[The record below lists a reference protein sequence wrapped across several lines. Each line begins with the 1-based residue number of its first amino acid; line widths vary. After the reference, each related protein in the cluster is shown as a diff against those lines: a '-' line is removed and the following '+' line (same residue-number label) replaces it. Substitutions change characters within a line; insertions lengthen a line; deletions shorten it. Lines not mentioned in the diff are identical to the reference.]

1 MDSLTLLEGSY
12 RKSRHTVDGEWQD
25 KFRWCFGGDGGDGG
39 GDGDGGMDVDSLS
52 TDAPGMSAAEAEAAG
67 MDVDS
72 LSTDAPGKSAD
83 QAAMDEA
90 ASMQSGFAG
99 WGLSGLPGPG
109 EEEDSYGYTGVP
121 DYETGRVDPAGLL
134 DSEANFSETFGKTP
148 AEALAEFADPSIL
161 GRVASLALGPAGL
174 GLNAL
179 TSGILS
185 TGIVEAGKAAGLD
198 EASKEA
204 TGIDVT
210 SGTFGQLFAR
220 GGPVRL
226 QDGIGSLYGRR

>member
-12 RKSRHTVDGEWQD
+12 RKSRHAVGGEWQD

-52 TDAPGMSAAEAEAAG
+52 TDAPG
-67 MDVDS
+67 
-72 LSTDAPGKSAD
+72 KSAD

-99 WGLSGLPGPG
+99 FGLSGLPGPG

-121 DYETGRVDPAGLL
+121 DYETGRVDPAGIL
-134 DSEANFSETFGKTP
+134 DSEANFSETFGRTP
-148 AEALAEFADPSIL
+148 AEAVAELADPSIL
-161 GRVASLALGPAGL
+161 GLVMSPF
-174 GLNAL
+174 
-179 TSGILS
+179 TSGLTAAMGLS
-185 TGIVEAGKAAGLD
+185 GLTGIAASTAMSTAASEAANRSGLTGEVEGL
-198 EASKEA
+198 
-204 TGIDVT
+204 TGVNIT
-210 SGTFGQLFAR
+210 GPIGGQMGLYAR

-226 QDGIGSLYGRR
+226 QDGIGSLYGKR